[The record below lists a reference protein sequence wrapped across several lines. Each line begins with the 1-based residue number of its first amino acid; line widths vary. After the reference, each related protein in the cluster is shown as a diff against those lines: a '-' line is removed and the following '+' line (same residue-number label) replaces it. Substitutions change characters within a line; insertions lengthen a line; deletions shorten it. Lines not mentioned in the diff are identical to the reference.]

1 MDKGIAA
8 IYAKLFILTL
18 HFSIIMLG
26 WIFTAAQI
34 QLKEVSV
41 VETEKLV
48 LLTSSKI
55 KYKTISAIC
64 FFSVTVW

>member
-48 LLTSSKI
+48 LLSSKI